1 MSGRRR
7 QQPSGAAN
15 WNPIMRRRI
24 DLHVHRSPQGDPH
37 FRAVRRHGSL
47 IMHDGVSPF
56 DPMHH
61 GR

>member
-1 MSGRRR
+1 
-7 QQPSGAAN
+7 
-15 WNPIMRRRI
+15 MRRRI